1 MPLADLIDVAA
12 EKARLSK
19 KLGKIQKELGGL
31 KGRLNNPK
39 FVASAPEEV
48 IEEARENMALRE
60 EEETQL
66 NAALARLAELD

>member
-39 FVASAPEEV
+39 FVASAPDEV
-48 IEEARENMALRE
+48 IEEARENMALRQAE
-60 EEETQL
+60 EAQL
-66 NAALARLAELD
+66 NAALSRLAELD

>member
-48 IEEARENMALRE
+48 IEEAKENMALRE
-60 EEETQL
+60 EEEAQL
-66 NAALARLAELD
+66 NAALSRLAELD